1 MRLRLWPGVVIA
13 ILLAIVRYVLPLV
26 GASTEIFGLP
36 TPMLAVMGGMLGGVA
51 IAVWWLFLSRA
62 PWPERLGAIAM
73 IIVALAVTFRI
84 VHPSIAG
91 GMMGM
96 MLVVYSVPILALT
109 LVFWAV
115 TTSNLSHRVRWA
127 SLVAAVLVVC
137 TSWTLVRTAGLM
149 GGGSEF
155 HWRWTATPEEQLL
168 AVEKEIPAPNMT
180 LPTDAGT
187 PALSPE
193 RPKAAIVET
202 IAAPAIDT
210 PAEWP
215 GFRGPAR
222 DSVVHGVRINTDW
235 SASPPVK
242 LWQRPIGPG
251 WSSVAVHGDLLY
263 TQEQRGEDEVVA
275 AYRTSSGA
283 PVWLHRDPVRFW
295 ESNGGA
301 GPRATPTLNNHR
313 VFAFGATGILNAL
326 DAVSGAVL
334 WSRDVAADTD
344 RKVPDWGFASSP
356 LVVGDTVIV
365 AAAGTLAAYDVA
377 TGTRRWMGPSYGG
390 SYSSPHRA
398 TIDGVDQILLLGGPG
413 AISVDPASGTV
424 LWQHEW
430 APGAIT
436 QPALMPDGDVL
447 VNAIVATGG
456 IGVRRL
462 AVARRSNAW
471 TVEERWTSSGLK
483 PYFNDFVVHNGHA
496 FGFDGSIL
504 ACIDLKDGQRRW
516 KGGRYG
522 NGQLLLLADE
532 DVLLVISEDG
542 ELVLVDANPDQYKE
556 VARFPALDG
565 KTWNHPV
572 LVGDVLIV
580 RNGEEMA
587 AFRLPLAQAR

>member
-62 PWPERLGAIAM
+62 PWPERLGAIAL

-504 ACIDLKDGQRRW
+504 ACIDLEDGQRRW

-532 DVLLVISEDG
+532 DVLLVSSEDG
-542 ELVLVDANPDQYKE
+542 ELVLVEANPDEYRE